1 MANSILGCG
10 DRSSPDSHTDLTP
23 ARGVYAGLTLHGN
36 LLFVSLHPRE
46 DRYTAYYVNGKHKV
60 DSDTRF
66 TPKSQTGAQQ
76 GGQTCDPDSEE
87 AEAGGLPQVK

>member
-1 MANSILGCG
+1 MNSAFMANSILGCG
-10 DRSSPDSHTDLTP
+10 DRSSPDSHADLTP

-66 TPKSQTGAQQ
+66 TPKIVSNRS
-76 GGQTCDPDSEE
+76 P
-87 AEAGGLPQVK
+87 AGWANLRP